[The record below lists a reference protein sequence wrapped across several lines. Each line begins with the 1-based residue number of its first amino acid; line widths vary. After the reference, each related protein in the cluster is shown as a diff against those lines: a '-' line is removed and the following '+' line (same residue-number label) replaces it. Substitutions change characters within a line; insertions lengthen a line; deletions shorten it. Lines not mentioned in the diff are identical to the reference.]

1 MKPEEIVID
10 LLYKIFQKQG
20 YVTEED
26 IYELCEKYDL
36 SFVKTDYVGNQ
47 ILARGVMI
55 SEGAVKKTPEESN
68 EEASVDYAQVNYEE
82 IYADILKECP
92 GLAPVVMFAKRV
104 TPPQKGELRQL
115 FEQMNSGNPYAREM
129 LINKYIRVA
138 LRFTLYY
145 CGKTKIP
152 LDDIFSVSMIGIM
165 KAVDSYDQYSN
176 SNFSSYV
183 TWWMKQNVDRYIADH
198 ENTIRLPVHFL
209 EKIKKVKELAVLD
222 YSVKSEEII
231 AQIAEELQTT
241 YAEAELLYKQLE
253 NGEPDS
259 IEEILE
265 RDGEISTHESIELE
279 PSVEDIV
286 EQRFHSQQVLVA
298 LSKLSAKE
306 KQVIELRYGLADGTV
321 WTLEEVGQILSVTR
335 ERVRQIEAKALRK
348 LKHPSISKYLGF

>member
-10 LLYKIFQKQG
+10 LLCKIFQKQG

-55 SEGAVKKTPEESN
+55 SEGAIKKTPEESN

-82 IYADILKECP
+82 CP
-92 GLAPVVMFAKRV
+92 GLAPVVMFAKSV

-209 EKIKKVKELAVLD
+209 EKIKTVKELAVLD

-231 AQIAEELQTT
+231 AQIGKKVVSLQF
-241 YAEAELLYKQLE
+241 EKMCK
-253 NGEPDS
+253 
-259 IEEILE
+259 
-265 RDGEISTHESIELE
+265 
-279 PSVEDIV
+279 
-286 EQRFHSQQVLVA
+286 SQ
-298 LSKLSAKE
+298 
-306 KQVIELRYGLADGTV
+306 IT
-321 WTLEEVGQILSVTR
+321 I
-335 ERVRQIEAKALRK
+335 
-348 LKHPSISKYLGF
+348 